1 MSRQFHEE
9 LLTLDEVAH
18 RCGVEQTFV
27 LVLIEHGVIEPQQET
42 PLLLAQEVT
51 FRINKAAR
59 LNRDLGVNVP
69 GASVII
75 ELLERI
81 DELEERLALRRRG

>member
-1 MSRQFHEE
+1 MSHHFNEG
-9 LLTLDEVAH
+9 LLTLDEVAR

-27 LVLIEHGVIEPQQET
+27 LVLIEHGVIEARQRT

-51 FRINKAAR
+51 LRVNKVAR
-59 LNRDLGVNVP
+59 LNRDLGVNVS
-69 GASVII
+69 GASVIM

-81 DELEERLALRRRG
+81 DDLERRLALRRKG